1 MSLRGK
7 KLWLTVLAAG
17 GLALVSVA
25 DGRGFRRYL
34 RLRGEAAELQSRNA
48 QLRAQNQRHRAE
60 IEALRDDRAAL
71 ERAVRE
77 ELGYVRPGEIV
88 LNVE

>member
-1 MSLRGK
+1 MPARGK
-7 KLWLTVLAAG
+7 RVWLVVLAAAA
-17 GLALVSVA
+17 LAIVSVA

-34 RLRGEAAELQSRNA
+34 RLRQEAVDLQTRN
-48 QLRAQNQRHRAE
+48 QGLREQNQRYRAE
-60 IEALRDDRAAL
+60 IEALRGDRAAL

-88 LNVE
+88 LNLE

>member
-1 MSLRGK
+1 MPTRGK
-7 KLWLTVLAAG
+7 KVWLVVLAAAV
-17 GLALVSVA
+17 LAIVSVA

-34 RLRGEAAELQSRNA
+34 RFRQEAVDLESRN
-48 QLRAQNQRHRAE
+48 QGLREQNQRYRGE
-60 IEALRDDRAAL
+60 IEALRGDRAAL

-88 LNVE
+88 LNLE